1 MNSKVI
7 FSLLSG
13 ATLLPLSSYGA
24 PGKKQPNVLI
34 ILADDLGW
42 KDLHCTGSRYY
53 ETPNIDGIARKGAIF
68 TNAYAACQVS
78 SPSRASILTGKT
90 PARHG
95 ITTWIGEASGGEWRK
110 MNRHTKMLPPDYNWR
125 LSADELT
132 LPEKL
137 KEANYTTFMAG
148 KWHLGDEQST
158 PEIHGFD
165 INIGGWDSGSP
176 HGGYF
181 SPYDNPKLTDGPAGE
196 NLSMRLA
203 KETSDFIKNHT
214 ETEREKPFFA
224 YLSFYAVHSPI
235 QTTKERWSY
244 FRDKAEKNGI
254 SAEGFAIDRTLPVR
268 QHQDN
273 PVYAGLIR
281 QMDDAVGVVLQQL
294 KDSGID
300 DNTIIIFTSDNG
312 GVSSGDNYSTSNLPL
327 RGGKGRQ
334 WEGGLRVP
342 FIIRYSPEIAAGI
355 SCDKPVIG
363 MDIYPTILDYAGI
376 KSVPKQHMDGISIR
390 RVIENN
396 RPEKVERKL
405 YWHFPHYANQGGE
418 PSSVIRKGD
427 WKLIYY
433 HEDERCE
440 LYNLQLDESENE
452 FLNPHYPQKVKELK
466 KNLFR
471 WMKKVDAKLPVVD
484 PLYDPRKETAFR
496 KQQQEQTLKRQSEI
510 REKQLSPDWE
520 PNATWWGSII
530 D

>member
-1 MNSKVI
+1 MNSKAV
-7 FSLLSG
+7 FSILSG
-13 ATLLPLSSYGA
+13 AALLPLSLYGVT
-24 PGKKQPNVLI
+24 GKKQPNVLI

-42 KDLHCTGSRYY
+42 KDLHCTGSDYY
-53 ETPNIDGIARKGAIF
+53 ETPNIDGIAAKGAVF

-95 ITTWIGEASGGEWRK
+95 ITTWIGEASGEEWRK

-137 KEANYTTFMAG
+137 KEVNYTTFMAG

-396 RPEKVERKL
+396 RPEKVEREL

-452 FLNPHYPQKVKELK
+452 FLNPYYPQKVKELK